1 MKAIRN
7 FLPLF
12 APALTVAAAVT
23 VTACGGGGGGGASG
37 TPTPTPTGS
46 VNVQI
51 TDGPSDEF
59 QHVWVT
65 INSIAFHTSPDQVW
79 NASDATWQK
88 FALPAPVTVDLSTL
102 NNGALNSLFSG
113 LSLPV
118 GTYHQIRFFF
128 DGAEASLDA
137 SALATKDSNG
147 VALQWNDQ
155 VEYLN
160 PQSSYAIT
168 EAPLEIAYPTQGI
181 QLQGAFAITAG
192 STLSLAVDFDLEHI
206 IVPFRHGGVTN
217 GVTYFTM
224 KPNLAYYDMS
234 KVGAITGTINPAQ
247 LCQTASAEIAQ
258 SPTCAYNLIV
268 KAERLTADGTRHFD
282 ARATT
287 VDPVTGKFTLYPL
300 ATQDASG
307 NAITAYDV
315 LIRGRNMET
324 MIVTGV
330 PVTTA
335 TAPGGTGSAAP
346 TSLQSTAVVATLNP
360 AEYTAQFATP
370 LSPLSSGHAIF
381 QQTLPNSTQPYEVR
395 WRNTDPFTGTFRN
408 PIPLQGASSMLHVA
422 PYNAGNTLA
431 FNAVAPVE
439 GAGAYT
445 VADTE
450 VVYYGLSTGTVM
462 APPTSGTTQTF
473 VPGMPALVS
482 GVQSGT
488 INVTL
493 SFSGIVNDDS
503 CALVVSR
510 FAAIIDTDTTDCS
523 TLINTAKSN
532 GGTSSGSFNLTGI
545 PAGVPG
551 AYYYAYVRV
560 WNSANPKASKLL
572 VPLTGFIDLRTQS
585 AQPLNGSIPG
595 A

>member
-7 FLPLF
+7 LLPLF
-12 APALTVAAAVT
+12 APALAVAAAVT
-23 VTACGGGGGGGASG
+23 MSGCGGGGGGGASG
-37 TPTPTPTGS
+37 TTTPTPTGS

-65 INSIAFHTSPDQVW
+65 INSIAFHTSADQVW

-113 LSLPV
+113 LTLPT

-147 VALQWNDQ
+147 AALQWNDQ

-160 PQSSYAIT
+160 AHSSYAIT

-206 IVPFRHGGVTN
+206 IVPFNHGGM
-217 GVTYFTM
+217 TYFTM

-247 LCQTASAEIAQ
+247 LCQTASAEITQ
-258 SPTCAYNLIV
+258 SPTCAYNLII

-307 NAITAYDV
+307 NAITSYDV
-315 LIRGRNMET
+315 LIRGRNTET

-346 TSLQSTAVVATLNP
+346 TSLQSTAVVLTLNP

-395 WRNTDPFTGTFRN
+395 WRNTDPFTGMFHN

-422 PYNAGNTLA
+422 SYNGGNTLA
-431 FNAVAPVE
+431 FASVVPVE
-439 GAGAYT
+439 GQGAFT
-445 VADTE
+445 VADNE
-450 VVYYGLSTGTVM
+450 VVYYGLSTGAVM
-462 APPTSGTTQTF
+462 MPPSSGTTQTF
-473 VPGMPALVS
+473 VPGAPALVS

-488 INVTL
+488 INVNL
-493 SFSGIVNDDS
+493 SFSGIANDDS
-503 CALVVSR
+503 CSLVVSR
-510 FAAIIDTDTTDCS
+510 FAAIIDADTMDCS
-523 TLINTAKSN
+523 TLISTAKSN
-532 GGTSSGSFNLTGI
+532 GGTSSGSFSLTGV
-545 PAGVPG
+545 PSGVPG

-560 WNSANPKASKLL
+560 WNSAHPAASKLI
-572 VPLTGFIDLRTQS
+572 VPLAGFIDLRTQS
-585 AQPLNGSIPG
+585 TQTLNGSIPG